1 MLSRPVLL
9 DDGEIRGADGGAPEV
24 LGPTV
29 EVLGELAASGPAL
42 EVAIGN
48 GGVAT
53 WLYEAVGF
61 RRAHVYATYEKPV
74 G

>member
-1 MLSRPVLL
+1 MLSRPVGAGA
-9 DDGEIRGADGGAPEV
+9 GEIRGADGGAPEV

-29 EVLGELAASGPAL
+29 EVLAELAASGPAL
-42 EVAIGN
+42 EVAIGT

-53 WLYEAVGF
+53 RLREAVGF
-61 RRAHVYATYEKPV
+61 HRAHVYATDEKPV

>member
-29 EVLGELAASGPAL
+29 EVLAELVASGPAL
-42 EVAIGN
+42 EVASGT

-53 WLYEAVGF
+53 RLYEAVGF
-61 RRAHVYATYEKPV
+61 HRAHVYATYEKPV

>member
-1 MLSRPVLL
+1 M
-9 DDGEIRGADGGAPEV
+9 

-29 EVLGELAASGPAL
+29 EVLADLAVSGSAL
-42 EVAIGN
+42 EVAIGT

-53 WLYEAVGF
+53 RLYEAVGF
-61 RRAHVYATYEKPV
+61 HRAHIYATYEKPV